1 MSGLKDTTQFCKCN
15 NCGEVFF
22 DTNPSE
28 QPHFEIPKNKS
39 FRELSTL
46 QEDEEEGDYF
56 QGCPECE
63 TDGYLQDVVD
73 EKDLL

>member
-1 MSGLKDTTQFCKCN
+1 MSDKAQFCKCN

-28 QPHFEIPKNKS
+28 QPFFEIPEDKGYRS
-39 FRELSTL
+39 LTTLS
-46 QEDEEEGDYF
+46 EEEEEGDYF

-63 TDGYLQDVVD
+63 TDGYLMDVVD
-73 EKDLL
+73 HEDL